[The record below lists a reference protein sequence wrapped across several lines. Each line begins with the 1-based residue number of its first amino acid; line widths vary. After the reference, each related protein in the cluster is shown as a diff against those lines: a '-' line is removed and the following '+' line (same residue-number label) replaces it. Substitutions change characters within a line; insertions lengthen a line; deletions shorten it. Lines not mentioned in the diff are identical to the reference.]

1 MLFCAWSTTV
11 RLCYGSYLQEFSGIL
26 MGIYGVLAETERSA
40 RRVCKHFP
48 ATFFARPRGADV
60 VLGLPP
66 RARAS
71 WCADRSGYSY
81 ASRTDHRK
89 SIQIPGGRHA
99 RFEPGRSVERD
110 YGR

>member
-48 ATFFARPRGADV
+48 ATFFREAPRRGRRARPASAS
-60 VLGLPP
+60 
-66 RARAS
+66 ARKLV
-71 WCADRSGYSY
+71 R
-81 ASRTDHRK
+81 
-89 SIQIPGGRHA
+89 
-99 RFEPGRSVERD
+99 
-110 YGR
+110 